1 MEGLIVWVVIII
13 GWVVIKTIF
22 SAAFGGGGGSVSDL
36 DRQELIDKLRLQLKV
51 TEEVP
56 PKDRGLPA
64 EKHIAVKVKGLIG
77 HPTDSQIKV
86 FLTIHDNTDLSDDD
100 FGIPV
105 LSAHPSFAEKN
116 NRVFNLS
123 ATYDTSPDTYF
134 PDWFDFIYIPK
145 DLLLPPYKGK
155 RKLKFNYTACDVNT
169 EVSHG
174 GHDDLE
180 KIKYNASVIYNFT
193 AKEIGYLEEFK
204 NRDKVEDLTIN
215 LAMNMAASDGHL
227 DQKELNV
234 IKDWAKSLTL
244 ELDED
249 KAKERKKH
257 FAKHIKDT
265 YKEAQSKKTSISKLV
280 SEFNDKASK
289 SQKYL
294 AIELMLNVA
303 SSDSKLAKE
312 EEQFVNKIAK
322 SIGINLNTFKEMK
335 NKVIANVDKIDF
347 AEKPSESSFGI
358 TDDMDDAEKMKI
370 LRKEYTKWNGQT
382 NHKDPKKKKRAKEMV
397 KIIADLRK
405 QYSH

>member
-1 MEGLIVWVVIII
+1 MEGIVIWIVIALV
-13 GWVVIKTIF
+13 WAAIKGVF
-22 SAAFGGGGGSVSDL
+22 SSGGGGD
-36 DRQELIDKLRLQLKV
+36 DEARQEIFDKLRLQLKV
-51 TEEVP
+51 TEEIP

-77 HPTDSQIKV
+77 HPTESQTKV
-86 FLTIHDNTDLSDDD
+86 FLTIHDNTDLDDD
-100 FGIPV
+100 EFGSPV
-105 LSAHPSFAEKN
+105 LSAHPSFAEKSS
-116 NRVFNLS
+116 RVFNVN
-123 ATYDTSPDTYF
+123 AIYDTSADTYF

-145 DLLLPPYKGK
+145 DLILAPYKGK
-155 RKLKFNYTACDVNT
+155 RKLKFNFTACDTDT
-169 EVSHG
+169 EVTHG

-180 KIKYNASVIYNFT
+180 KIRYNASTIYNFT
-193 AKEIGYLEEFK
+193 SKEIGYLEEFK
-204 NRDKVEDLTIN
+204 NRDKVQDLTIN

-234 IKDWAKSLTL
+234 IKNWAKSLTE

-249 KAKERKKH
+249 KAEEKKKH
-257 FAKHIKDT
+257 FAKYIKET
-265 YKEAQSKKTSISKLV
+265 YKEAQNKKTSISKLV
-280 SEFNDKASK
+280 TEFNDKASK

-322 SIGINLNTFKEMK
+322 SIGINLQTFKEMK